1 MADDKRI
8 NRRQSM
14 DALFGADAGELS
26 EEFFEEKLKE
36 MGDAPKV
43 TKGMALKHR
52 RLDED
57 TVSMAESAERGRVVR
72 DDKMSALF
80 GADDIVPD
88 EAEFEEKLKKL
99 EEKQETAPEKE
110 LSEYERWLEE
120 GLKNDKGYGTKV
132 AYTGEVTEE
141 PDSYAGSTHESYD
154 KWQAETQE
162 LIRNLKRRDARVK
175 ARDDNIHDAL
185 YLTSV
190 MKGGA
195 GMEHTGDGARF
206 LDIIAALAWY
216 LLFAFAFVGLFKV
229 AGGEDMDLWAGGGI
243 GGVVGAIVRYN
254 GRQDYPLWQALQKGA
269 VEVAMCIAFMLCW
282 ILNCFASMNFM
293 VVMFIGGIFAGFG
306 LYLRERLFEAR
317 PAKEALYRCLPIFI
331 VTPALILLVALVVV
345 IFQDAGL

>member
-1 MADDKRI
+1 MTDDKRI

-43 TKGMALKHR
+43 TKGMALKHQK
-52 RLDED
+52 LTED
-57 TVSMAESAERGRVVR
+57 PVSLVESAEKGRVVR

-88 EAEFEEKLKKL
+88 ENEFEQKLKAL
-99 EEKQETAPEKE
+99 EEKQETAPEKQ
-110 LSEYERWLEE
+110 LTEYERWLEE
-120 GLKNDKGYGTKV
+120 GLKNDKGYGAKV

-195 GMEHTGDGARF
+195 GMEHSGDGARF
-206 LDIIAALAWY
+206 MDIIISLAWY
-216 LLFAFAFVGLFKV
+216 VLFAFTFVGLFKV
-229 AGGEDMDLWAGGGI
+229 AGGEGMDLWVGGGI

-269 VEVAMCIAFMLCW
+269 VEVALCIAFILCW
-282 ILNCFASMNFM
+282 ILNCFESMNFAA
-293 VVMFIGGIFAGFG
+293 VMFIGGVFACFG

-331 VTPALILLVALVVV
+331 GTVALIVLVVLVVV
-345 IFQDAGL
+345 MYREAGL